1 MMSERDMDS
10 TDRPDAFGAALDAI
24 DVVAALAN
32 RILAAP
38 SDQLVDDVQRAA
50 LLEGLGNGQD
60 AIMKLCFVADA
71 MQDVV
76 VDLEFAA
83 ERLCAPHLAVRGQC
97 GGANYSRASNI
108 ITTDLSRR

>member
-1 MMSERDMDS
+1 MMSERDMGS
-10 TDRPDAFGAALDAI
+10 MDRPDAFGAALDAI

-32 RILAAP
+32 SILTAP

-50 LLEGLGNGQD
+50 LLKGLGNCQD
-60 AIMKLCFVADA
+60 AIMKLCFVADV

-83 ERLCAPHLAVRGQC
+83 ERLCAPQFAIGGHRRDAEC
-97 GGANYSRASNI
+97 GCASDMPTI
-108 ITTDLSRR
+108 DS